1 MNLGILISLL
11 PFFVKIANFLIKKE
25 RSLIFLPFF
34 LFDRLIIQRRLLLR
48 LQDFDLELMIEV
60 DPH

>member
-11 PFFVKIANFLIKKE
+11 PFFVKIANFLNKKRE
-25 RSLIFLPFF
+25 KSDFSLFF

-60 DPH
+60 DQH